1 MRFITGFEYLLPS
14 QRRVVRKWRQF
25 AALVAIVGVAAC
37 AGEDESKRGRIGF
50 VEGFLG
56 GVVADEPRAALVGR
70 DILSAGGTAADAA
83 TAVYFALSVTLPSSA
98 SLGGGGVCLVHDQKT
113 ATTQTLEF
121 LAVAPSDV
129 PSTASRPSAIPGNAR
144 GFFALHSKYGS
155 MRWQQV
161 VGPGEGLARFGFQVS
176 RALAT
181 DLRKVEAALLADPSA
196 RRLFGHPNG
205 KALVGEGD
213 FLTQVEMA
221 ASLGRIR
228 RLGPGDLHGGQ
239 MASTFVDGTLAAGGF
254 LTIEDLR
261 RHIPLWRGT
270 VKVEWGNRTAHFTP
284 APAAAGAV
292 AAQMFAILVGEGRY
306 ENAGADQRP
315 HLLAES
321 AMRAFA
327 DRGRWLGRL
336 GASTVPATDLT
347 SVERIKG
354 LMDDFDIERHR
365 PAKDLD
371 PPPIE
376 HPENPAATSFVV
388 VDRRG
393 STIACT
399 LTMNNLFGTGRVAG
413 ATGILIAA
421 LPGQA
426 GRGPT
431 SLGPML
437 VINQNV
443 NEFFFA
449 ATASGG
455 VTAPTAMVTVA
466 LKTLIDGMPLEDA
479 LAAPRIHHG
488 GLPDLVYHEQ
498 DLDAAAQ
505 RSLTSRGH
513 HIAATPQLGRV
524 NAAFCAAGLPPN
536 PESCVVR
543 TDRRGFG
550 LAIGADR

>member
-1 MRFITGFEYLLPS
+1 MGHR
-14 QRRVVRKWRQF
+14 WRQF
-25 AALVAIVGVAAC
+25 AAWLAIAGVVAC

-56 GVVADEPRAALVGR
+56 GVAADEPRAALVGR
-70 DILSAGGTAADAA
+70 DILSAGGSAADAA
-83 TAVYFALSVTLPSSA
+83 AALYLALSVTLPSSA

-121 LAVAPSDV
+121 LAGVPAAV

-144 GFFALHSKYGS
+144 GFFALQTKYGS

-161 VGPGEGLARFGFQVS
+161 VGPAENLARFGFQVS

-181 DLRKVEAALLADPSA
+181 DLRQVEAALLADPGA
-196 RRLFGHPNG
+196 RHLFGRSDG
-205 KALVGEGD
+205 KGLVGEGD

-221 ASLGRIR
+221 ATLGRIR
-228 RLGPGDLHGGQ
+228 RLGPGDLFSGQ
-239 MASTFVDGTLAAGGF
+239 MAPVFIDGVRAAGGF
-254 LTIEDLR
+254 LTIDDLR
-261 RHIPLWRGT
+261 RHLPLWRGT
-270 VKVEWGNRTAHFTP
+270 VKVEMGNRTAHFTP

-292 AAQMFAILVGEGRY
+292 AAQMFAMLSGDGRY
-306 ENAGADQRP
+306 RRADADQRP
-315 HLLAES
+315 HLFAET

-336 GASTVPATDLT
+336 GVSTVPATDLT
-347 SVERIKG
+347 SEQRIGG
-354 LMDDFDIERHR
+354 LMSNFDATRHR

-376 HPENPAATSFVV
+376 RPENPAATSVIV
-388 VDRRG
+388 VDRTG
-393 STIACT
+393 SAIACS

-413 ATGILIAA
+413 TTGILIAA

-431 SLGPML
+431 SLGPMM
-437 VINQNV
+437 VINHKV

-449 ATASGG
+449 AAASGG
-455 VTAPTAMVTVA
+455 VAAPTATVGVA
-466 LKTLIDGMPLEDA
+466 LKALFDKMPLEEA

-498 DLDAAAQ
+498 NLDAGAQ
-505 RSLTSRGH
+505 QSLTSRGH
-513 HIAATPQLGRV
+513 QIAATLQLGRV
-524 NAAFCAAGLPPN
+524 NAAFCADGLPPN
-536 PESCVVR
+536 PETCEVR
-543 TDRRGFG
+543 TDHRGFG